1 MLEMFWRKGLRQLS
15 MGDNKETLEIS
26 TLKRG
31 RSKSYVVITDYLVA
45 FILSFNGNLELYI
58 R

>member
-1 MLEMFWRKGLRQLS
+1 

-31 RSKSYVVITDYLVA
+31 KLKSYLVVIDYLIA
-45 FILSFNGNLELYI
+45 FILSYNGNLELYI